1 MCICI
6 YVCMYIIYVCMFT
19 NTHIYI
25 HMAVLS
31 HRSNSQT
38 PGSIRYKFKISFIG
52 FI

>member
-1 MCICI
+1 
-6 YVCMYIIYVCMFT
+6 MYICVYM
-19 NTHIYI
+19 HIYTHTHM

-38 PGSIRYKFKISFIG
+38 PESIRYKFQISFIG